1 MNRLKFWLY
10 ALIVIGLAG
19 FGLYL
24 LSGSLRAQ
32 GVAAV
37 DRQLRAA
44 RAHAEAAERSSTG
57 ELAAV
62 AAVAASDEAFAAA
75 LRAGAAEPAQPA
87 RPRKAAAVAA
97 APPEQLD
104 RAVEQAGAEAVA
116 KAFQRSG
123 RDGAGRVVRAFSR
136 EGFERSPPAEA
147 DVATLLKTALDGKV
161 ARGYVVLGGS
171 KLHLAAAVPAGERGA
186 IAVFVPADLAWI
198 QQQVAAVT
206 GEPGGRR
213 ERAPVA
219 LVLAAP
225 GAAPVSNAPGDT
237 AMLSSLAARALH
249 PTPADS
255 TAPLA
260 PVDVTPAWSPV
271 KIPAVQPLL
280 RPIAGDRVTARE
292 LPGVKG
298 GFMVLA
304 ASTAPALA
312 PVVRFEWYAVAGLAL
327 AFLLAIPFSLLVK
340 PAEVA
345 ASVPQV
351 LIDAARRIE
360 KGDFSARVP
369 VLAGKLGTLA
379 AAMNKAVEAAQA
391 GTTAASSVTSEFY
404 ARAPEP
410 AEEPFSMP
418 LRSARAAAA
427 PGPKAAPD
435 DAGRLDG
442 ANLSGSAFEAAPVPA
457 APKPAAA
464 PAPAAPSA
472 RTTPAP
478 TPAPV
483 AAAAPAA
490 APAARAII
498 PPTPG
503 AAASELLASAARAS
517 PAGDAGDE
525 EQHWR
530 EVFRDF
536 VRTRA
541 ECGESAEGL
550 TYERFRQK
558 LESNKGALV
567 AKYGCKTVRFQV
579 YVKDG
584 KAALKATPVR

>member
-1 MNRLKFWLY
+1 MNRLKLWLY

-24 LSGSLRAQ
+24 LSGALRAH
-32 GVAAV
+32 GIAAV
-37 DRQLRAA
+37 DRQLLAA
-44 RAHAEAAERSSTG
+44 RAHAEGAERSLTG
-57 ELAAV
+57 ELAA
-62 AAVAASDEAFAAA
+62 AAAFAAGDEAFAAA

-87 RPRKAAAVAA
+87 RPRKAAVAPA
-97 APPEQLD
+97 ASPEQLD
-104 RAVEQAGAEAVA
+104 HAVEQAAAEAAA
-116 KAFQRSG
+116 KAFQRVG
-123 RDGAGRVVRAFSR
+123 LDATGRVVRALSR
-136 EGFERSPPAEA
+136 EGFERSPPADA
-147 DVATLLKTALDGKV
+147 DVAALLRTALDGKI
-161 ARGYVVLGGS
+161 ARGYAVLGGS

-186 IAVFVPADLAWI
+186 IAILVPVDAGWVEKVIEA
-198 QQQVAAVT
+198 T
-206 GEPGGRR
+206 GEPDDGRQ
-213 ERAPVA
+213 RARVA
-219 LVLAAP
+219 LVLTAP
-225 GAAPVSNAPGDT
+225 GAAPVSNAPAD
-237 AMLSSLAARALH
+237 AASLARLAARALH
-249 PTPADS
+249 PTPSDS
-255 TAPLA
+255 TAALA

-271 KIPAVQPLL
+271 KIPALQPLL
-280 RPIAGDRVTARE
+280 HPITADRVSARE

-298 GFMVLA
+298 GAMVLA

-312 PVVRFEWYAVAGLAL
+312 PIVRFEWYALAGLAL
-327 AFLLAIPFSLLVK
+327 ALLLAIPFGLLVK
-340 PAEVA
+340 PTEVA
-345 ASVPQV
+345 ASVPPA

-360 KGDFSARVP
+360 KGDYSVRVP

-418 LRSARAAAA
+418 LRNSRASAAA
-427 PGPKAAPD
+427 PEPKAAPET
-435 DAGRLDG
+435 GSFDG

-457 APKPAAA
+457 APKPSPAPAAAA
-464 PAPAAPSA
+464 PAPVA
-472 RTTPAP
+472 PAP
-478 TPAPV
+478 
-483 AAAAPAA
+483 
-490 APAARAII
+490 APAARAIV
-498 PPTPG
+498 PPAPAASASTASG
-503 AAASELLASAARAS
+503 AAASELLAGAARAS
-517 PAGDAGDE
+517 TAGDAGDE